1 MFASLIQVISG
12 EPDTLTGF
20 VTSELKN
27 FETGAVIAAVTVIIQ
42 SITVMEKAGY
52 YLVNTFQFVE

>member
-1 MFASLIQVISG
+1 MHVTSTW
-12 EPDTLTGF
+12 PDPLTGF
-20 VTSELKN
+20 VRSELKN
-27 FETGAVIAAVTVIIQ
+27 FEAGAVIAAVAVIRQ